1 MKHMYWGRGAAI
13 LLSAATLALPGMAAA
28 GVVVASSGPS
38 AAKYPIGTKLDDAAT
53 IRLGAGDSVTVL
65 GSGGTRIL
73 RGPGPQRVGGGDTRA
88 RTVAFN
94 ALVRPTRV
102 RTGAVRGSGSTARNT
117 NIWNL
122 DATGSGRMCIVNP
135 ASVSI
140 WRPDG
145 SNATS
150 YSVSPLDA
158 SDDELAESKVNFTSN
173 AYVGTWRPA
182 GSPIASGTTYRVKGP
197 GLSRDV
203 TFVVLPSQPKTPE
216 DLASALIAN
225 QCSAQLQ
232 LLADAMSLPSS

>member
-1 MKHMYWGRGAAI
+1 MSWGKRAAI
-13 LLSAATLALPGMAAA
+13 LLSATTLALPGMAMA

-38 AAKYPIGTKLDDAAT
+38 AAKYPAGTKLDDAAT
-53 IRLGAGDSVTVL
+53 IRLSAGDSVTVL
-65 GSGGTRIL
+65 GSGGTRVL
-73 RGPGPQRVGGGDTRA
+73 RGPGPQQVGGGDTRSRA
-88 RTVAFN
+88 VAFN

-122 DATGSGRMCIVNP
+122 DATGDGRMCIVNP

-150 YSVSPLDA
+150 YSVRPLDA
-158 SDDELAESKVNFTSN
+158 SGDDAGETQVTFNSN
-173 AYVGTWRPA
+173 TYVGTWQPA
-182 GSPIASGTTYRVKGP
+182 GRPIANGTTYRISGP

-203 TFVVLPSQPKTPE
+203 TFVVLPAQPETAE

-225 QCSAQLQ
+225 QCSTQLHM
-232 LLADAMSLPSS
+232 LADAMALPIG